1 MCSKAIKNLDKWN
14 KFAIIFC
21 LIQTVSAERNRYQ
34 KYYFTQLSTSRLT
47 TSRRISLANH
57 KSALKR
63 AKQNEIQRIRNKGYK
78 TKVKKA
84 VKEVRTALT
93 ENTPA
98 QAKETLVKAISL
110 IQKSASKGVIHKNQ
124 AARKVSRLTLQ
135 VNKLSASESK

>member
-1 MCSKAIKNLDKWN
+1 M
-14 KFAIIFC
+14 
-21 LIQTVSAERNRYQ
+21 
-34 KYYFTQLSTSRLT
+34 
-47 TSRRISLANH
+47 ANH

-63 AKQNEIQRIRNKGYK
+63 AQQNEIQRIRNKGYK

-93 ENTPA
+93 ENTQA

-135 VNKLSASESK
+135 VNKLSSES